1 MRKHFVKT
9 ENYTRLEQGV
19 AMLAERGARESS
31 WQIITGRAGEGKTTN
46 LYNWG
51 SSNHA
56 AFVAMHPGMSPGK
69 LLSSLA
75 AKLRVTRSAAHDLDS
90 AIGAKLAMDETTVIL
105 DEAHYGLAERAA
117 CLERLRGIT
126 DKSGTPVLLVTMETE
141 VNRFGEHLQ
150 ISSRIFNWVEFQPTS
165 LEDVAKVCKS
175 LSEVAIA
182 ADLVQRIAAESGG
195 QMRGILNAISRV
207 EMAAKGIEGRAPEAP
222 VTAAQL
228 KGVRL
233 VEDYRSV
240 RDQVKRKAGRA

>member
-9 ENYTRLEQGV
+9 ENYARLEQGV
-19 AMLAERGARESS
+19 AMLAERGARESA
-31 WQIITGRAGEGKTTN
+31 WGLITGRAGEGKTTN

-51 SSNHA
+51 SANGA

-69 LLSSLA
+69 LLMSLA
-75 AKLRVTRSAAHDLDS
+75 AKLHVTRSAAHDLDS
-90 AIGAKLAMDETTVIL
+90 AIGEKLVMDQVTVIL

-150 ISSRIFNWVEFQPTS
+150 ISSRIFNWTEFQPTS

-175 LSEVAIA
+175 LAEVNIA
-182 ADLVQRIAAESGG
+182 ADLVQRIAKDSAG

-207 EMAAKGIEGRAPEAP
+207 EMAAKGLTTDPAAPI
-222 VTAAQL
+222 TAAQL

-233 VEDYRSV
+233 VEDYRAGHGLRKGV
-240 RDQVKRKAGRA
+240 RL